1 MALYLSVYQIL
12 RGDQIS
18 GGAMTNRW
26 TVADVPDQSGRIAV
40 VTGASSGL
48 GLETAR
54 VLVARGATVV
64 LACRD
69 TEKARRAAGQ
79 IQAEANRAT
88 GPMRAEANRTAWPM
102 RAEANGTAAQIRGEG
117 GRATGH
123 IGAGAGRASVR
134 VVHLDL
140 ASLASV
146 RRAAEEIRDTC
157 ARLDLLINN
166 AGVMAVPYHRTEDG
180 LELTLATNHLGP
192 FALTGLLLD
201 RLLDTP
207 RSRVVT
213 VSSIGHRMGTGTMHF
228 DDLQS
233 ERDYQ
238 PWPAYYQSK
247 LANLLFSYELQSRL
261 AAAGVGTIALAAH
274 PGNART
280 ELWRHIPRLTR
291 TLYRPGLSTFTFWF
305 AQSAPAGAL
314 ATLRAATDPAARG
327 GEYYGPPGRL
337 QYTGHPVRV
346 ESSAQSHDMAAAR
359 RLWEVS
365 ERLTGVRYE
374 VLARSG

>member
-1 MALYLSVYQIL
+1 MA
-12 RGDQIS
+12 
-18 GGAMTNRW
+18 TRW
-26 TVADVPDQSGRIAV
+26 TVADVPDQSGRTAV

-54 VLVARGATVV
+54 VLAARGATVV

-69 TEKARRAAGQ
+69 TGKAGRAAGQ
-79 IQAEANRAT
+79 IRA
-88 GPMRAEANRTAWPM
+88 
-102 RAEANGTAAQIRGEG
+102 Q
-117 GRATGH
+117 
-123 IGAGAGRASVR
+123 AGRADVR
-134 VVHLDL
+134 VVRLDL

-146 RRAAEEIRDTC
+146 REAAGEIRAAC

-166 AGVMAVPYHRTEDG
+166 AGVMAVPGQRTEDG
-180 LELTLATNHLGP
+180 FERTLATNHLGP
-192 FALTGLLLD
+192 FALTGLVLG

-207 RSRVVT
+207 GSRVVT

-233 ERDYQ
+233 ERGYR

-247 LANLLFSYELQSRL
+247 LANLLFTYELQSRV
-261 AAAGVGTIALAAH
+261 AAARAGLAALAAH

-280 ELWRHIPRLTR
+280 ELWRHTPWLTR
-291 TLYRPGLSTFTFWF
+291 TLYRPGLRALTFWF

-346 ESSAQSHDMAAAR
+346 ESSARSHDRADAR

-365 ERLTGVRYE
+365 ERLTGVSYGL
-374 VLARSG
+374 LARSG